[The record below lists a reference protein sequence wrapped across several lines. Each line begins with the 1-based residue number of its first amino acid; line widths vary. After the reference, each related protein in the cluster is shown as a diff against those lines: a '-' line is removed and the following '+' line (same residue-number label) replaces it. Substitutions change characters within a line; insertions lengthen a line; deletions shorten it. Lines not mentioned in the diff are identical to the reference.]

1 MPKAIK
7 KRIPKKTADAETE
20 VKERLSTLKDTL
32 RERQQT
38 AIKFGAGILIAII
51 AVASFFIYS
60 NTTRKKAQEYEYQAY
75 KVFYSATQLQPS
87 EKNGQYSKAL
97 ELFNKSYE
105 TRTSP
110 AALFYIAACNYELA
124 RYDDALKALKEFT
137 KKYSGEARFIPL
149 AYQKM
154 ATVYIKKGDMNEA
167 LKTLDTLYALPG
179 DTFKDLALLEAGKLL
194 EKQGKVEEA
203 KKKFEEL
210 TRKFP
215 NSPYKNE
222 VELQLSGKKA
232 G

>member
-7 KRIPKKTADAETE
+7 KRISKKTTDTEAEVRE
-20 VKERLSTLKDTL
+20 KFSTLKDTL

-38 AIKFGAGILIAII
+38 AMKFGAGILVAII

-60 NTTRKKAQEYEYQAY
+60 NTTRKKAQEFEYQAY
-75 KVFYSATQLQPS
+75 KIFYRTTQLQAS
-87 EKNGQYSKAL
+87 ETHEQYTKAL

-105 TRTSP
+105 TRKSP

-137 KKYSGEARFIPL
+137 QKYSGERRFIPL

-167 LKTLDTLYALPG
+167 VKTLDLLYALPG

-194 EKQGKVEEA
+194 EKQGKVDEA
-203 KKKFEEL
+203 KKKYEEL
-210 TRKFP
+210 TGKFP
-215 NSPYKNE
+215 TSPYKSE
-222 VELQLSGKKA
+222 AEAKLSGKKE